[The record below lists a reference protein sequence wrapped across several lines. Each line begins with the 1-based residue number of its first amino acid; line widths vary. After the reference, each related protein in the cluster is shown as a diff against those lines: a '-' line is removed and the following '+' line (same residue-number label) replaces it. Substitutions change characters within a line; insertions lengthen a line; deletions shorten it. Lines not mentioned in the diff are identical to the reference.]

1 MTQPNSIWKQ
11 IFTTQMLSCVGTGF
25 ASGLPLYLL
34 LQMIPTWMR
43 DHQVDLKTI
52 GLFSLTSLPYVW
64 KFLWHHY
71 LTYHPHSRTAKT
83 QGVGNHHT
91 DHLDSVYAGLNALKS
106 HRTH

>member
-1 MTQPNSIWKQ
+1 
-11 IFTTQMLSCVGTGF
+11 MLSCVGTGF

-64 KFLWHHY
+64 KILMGTITRPTTLIH
-71 LTYHPHSRTAKT
+71 RTAKT